1 MQLGDK
7 LFFKEICWVLVI
19 KLVLVI
25 AIRMIFFSNPAPK
38 SEGTSMTA
46 SHLLGASAP
55 AVLQLAPANRRSY
68 DQ

>member
-7 LFFKEICWVLVI
+7 LYFKEICWVLAI
-19 KLVLVI
+19 KLALVI

-38 SEGTSMTA
+38 SEGTVMTA
-46 SHLLGASAP
+46 SHLLGASTP
-55 AVLQLAPANRRSY
+55 ASLQLAPTNRRSY